1 MNKEALIKDL
11 NEVFNLISDNDIA
24 EAMERL
30 EFVISEVK
38 LLNIPNVSGL
48 FEFSKLLNDNF
59 KYFDNIE
66 VGDVYKCKLGTGLYS
81 EKEVYDKYLSS
92 K

>member
-48 FEFSKLLNDNF
+48 FEFSKFLNDNF